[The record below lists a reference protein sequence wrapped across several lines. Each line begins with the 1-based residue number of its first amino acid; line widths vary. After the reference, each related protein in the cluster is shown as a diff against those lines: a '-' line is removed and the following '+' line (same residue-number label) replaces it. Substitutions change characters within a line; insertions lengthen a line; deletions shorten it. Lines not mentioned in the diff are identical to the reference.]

1 MSFQKVWELGKLNH
15 VAIAVPDLEAACKM
29 YRDVLGAQV
38 SEPQVL
44 PLIAIN
50 VGRMKIYVD

>member
-1 MSFQKVWELGKLNH
+1 MNH